1 MQIKNT
7 YTKQHYILQECIHIQ
22 RLISNALEWVP
33 MEGGKDVGIWNK
45 GGKTTQERGLV
56 HPVSDSHSQP

>member
-7 YTKQHYILQECIHIQ
+7 CTKQHYILQECIHIQ

-33 MEGGKDVGIWNK
+33 MEGGKEVEDLK
-45 GGKTTQERGLV
+45 
-56 HPVSDSHSQP
+56 

>member
-7 YTKQHYILQECIHIQ
+7 YTKQHYILQEHIHIQ

-33 MEGGKDVGIWNK
+33 MEGGKDVGI
-45 GGKTTQERGLV
+45 
-56 HPVSDSHSQP
+56 